1 MVHTLTE
8 SAEFDSNLMKL
19 TMLDF
24 DNYALINTIIH
35 LQFSLLA
42 KHKFKVFQIFR
53 NSTTNGTSASAFCAI
68 RYVSM
73 AVLPYFVN

>member
-35 LQFSLLA
+35 LQFSLFA
-42 KHKFKVFQIFR
+42 KHK
-53 NSTTNGTSASAFCAI
+53 
-68 RYVSM
+68 
-73 AVLPYFVN
+73 L